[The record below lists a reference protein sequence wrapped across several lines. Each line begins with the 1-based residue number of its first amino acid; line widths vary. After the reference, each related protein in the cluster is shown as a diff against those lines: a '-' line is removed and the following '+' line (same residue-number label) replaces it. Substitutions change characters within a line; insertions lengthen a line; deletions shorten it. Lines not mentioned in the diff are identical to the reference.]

1 MEEAKDLKKTLSVLK
16 WMAGQARPFLFFII
30 VITVLGSGLSLIGV
44 SIAVASKKMIDYA
57 SSGNL
62 DKAVAAAGLFGT
74 FIIVMIGMRAVLSIL
89 STKITELLFNS
100 IRQKLFQ
107 KTLLSQWLYSSKYH
121 SEDILTRMTSD
132 ISALT
137 GGMVGLI
144 PSMISLGVGLVAAFT
159 TLLIFDA
166 KLAILAFI
174 ISPVSIL
181 FSRVFG
187 RKLKHIYVKT
197 QEAESASR
205 SFIHETLQNIVVV
218 KAFCLEDRSVKQVDS
233 LQKEKLDWVVR
244 RSHMVSGTSSMLS
257 LGYWLGYFLAFGWG
271 AFRLSSSAITFGT
284 LVAFLQLVEQ
294 VQGPFVGLAYSLPQL
309 ISAFASAGRL
319 MELEEMKQDKE
330 VSIVPEWNSVGVK
343 LAGVTF
349 AYDCDKPVLKDVYA
363 NIKPGELVAL
373 VGPSGKGKTT
383 IIRLLLSLAYPTNGH
398 IYFNNG
404 QGERLEACSTTRFL
418 ISYVPQG
425 NTLFSGT
432 IAENIRMGFPQAN
445 DNELEMAARAACAW
459 EFIEMLPEG
468 LNTVIGERGLGLSE
482 GQAQRIAISRAI
494 IRKAPILI
502 LDEATSAL
510 DATTEMKVLEAIKNL
525 NSSRTCI
532 IITHRTAALDIC
544 HKIFK
549 LENGQI
555 QEQCNKTTEVSDVL
569 AV

>member
-1 MEEAKDLKKTLSVLK
+1 LKNFLSVMK
-16 WMAGQARPFLFFII
+16 WMAGQARPFLFSLII
-30 VITVLGSGLSLIGV
+30 ITVLESILSLFGV
-44 SIAVASKKMIDYA
+44 SVAVTSKKMIDYA
-57 SSGNL
+57 SSGNIHN
-62 DKAVAAAGLFGT
+62 ATVAACLFGAL
-74 FIIVMIGMRAVLSIL
+74 IILIIGMRAVLSIL
-89 STKITELLFNS
+89 STRVTELLFNS

-107 KTLLSQWLYSSKYH
+107 KTLMSQWLHSSKYH

-137 GGMVGLI
+137 GGIVGLI
-144 PSMISLGVGLVAAFT
+144 PSMISLGVGLVAAFI
-159 TLLIFDA
+159 TLLIFDP

-174 ISPVSIL
+174 ISPISVL
-181 FSRVFG
+181 FSRIFG
-187 RKLKHIYVKT
+187 RKLKHIYVKM
-197 QEAESASR
+197 QEAESTSR
-205 SFIHETLQNIVVV
+205 SFIHEALQNIIVV
-218 KAFCLEDRSVKQVDS
+218 KAFCLEERSVKRIDS
-233 LQKEKLDWVVR
+233 LQKEKLEWVVR

-294 VQGPFVGLAYSLPQL
+294 IQGPFVGLAYSFPQL

-319 MELEEMKQDKE
+319 MELKDMKQDKE
-330 VSIVPEWNSVGVK
+330 VSIVPEWNLVGIK

-349 AYDCDKPVLKDVYA
+349 AYDLDKPVLKDVYA
-363 NIKPGELVAL
+363 RIEPGELVAL

-383 IIRLLLSLAYPTNGH
+383 LIRLLLSLAYPTNGH

-432 IAENIRMGFPQAN
+432 IAENLRMGFPQAD
-445 DNELEMAARAACAW
+445 DNELEMAARTACAW

-482 GQAQRIAISRAI
+482 GQAQRIAIARAI

-525 NSSRTCI
+525 NPSRTCI

-544 HKIFK
+544 HKILK

-555 QEQCNKTTEVSDVL
+555 QEQYNKTIEVSDVL